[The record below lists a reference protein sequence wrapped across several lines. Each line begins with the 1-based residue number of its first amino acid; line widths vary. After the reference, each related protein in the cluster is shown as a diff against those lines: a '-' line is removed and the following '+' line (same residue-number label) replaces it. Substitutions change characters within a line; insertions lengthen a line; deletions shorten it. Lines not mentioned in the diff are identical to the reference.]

1 MKELL
6 TGGKQCLYTI
16 FHPFNG
22 FDQVKWEKKG
32 SPKFCFLILL
42 AFFLTNV
49 FDQVLTGFIF
59 NTYDPDKIS
68 VPSIFLITMGGFLIV
83 FVANWAVSSLMFTEG
98 ELHNIFIVLCY
109 SLVPWIFAELLYI
122 LATNFSN
129 MELKAFLTA
138 IRIIGFIWAGA
149 VLLVGMFYV
158 HQLPF
163 GQVLVN
169 LALTVVGILAIL
181 FLILLAYSLV
191 NQIYTFLFTI
201 WNELVFRM

>member
-1 MKELL
+1 MKELIP
-6 TGGKQCLYTI
+6 GAKQCFYTL

-59 NTYDPDKIS
+59 NTFNPDKIS
-68 VPSIFLITMGGFLIV
+68 VPSIFLITIGGFLIV
-83 FVANWAVSSLMFTEG
+83 FVSNWAVSSLMFTEG

-109 SLVPWIFAELLYI
+109 TLVPWIIAELLYI
-122 LATNFSN
+122 LATNFAN
-129 MELKAFLTA
+129 QELSAFLTA
-138 IRIIGFIWAGA
+138 IRIVGLIWAAA

-163 GQVLVN
+163 GKVLVN
-169 LALTVVGILAIL
+169 LLLTVVGVLAIL

>member
-6 TGGKQCLYTI
+6 RGMRQCFYTV

-32 SPKFCFLILL
+32 SVLFGFVILA
-42 AFFLTNV
+42 AFFLTSV

-59 NTYDPDKIS
+59 NTYNPDKIS
-68 VPSIFLITMGGFLIV
+68 VPSIFLITMGGFVIC
-83 FVANWAVSSLMFTEG
+83 FVANWAISSLMFTEG
-98 ELHNIFIVLCY
+98 ELHNIFIALSY
-109 SLVPWIFAELLYI
+109 TLVPYIMAELVYIFATNIANQELQ
-122 LATNFSN
+122 
-129 MELKAFLTA
+129 AFLTA
-138 IRIIGFIWAGA
+138 IRIVGLIWSG
-149 VLLVGMFYV
+149 VILLVGMHYV
-158 HQLPF
+158 HQLSF
-163 GQVLVN
+163 GKVLIN
-169 LALTVVGILAIL
+169 LLLTVIGILAIL